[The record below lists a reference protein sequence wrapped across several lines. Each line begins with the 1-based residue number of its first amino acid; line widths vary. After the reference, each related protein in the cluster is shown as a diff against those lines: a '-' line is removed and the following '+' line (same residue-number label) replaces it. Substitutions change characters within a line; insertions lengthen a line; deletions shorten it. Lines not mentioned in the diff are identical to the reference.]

1 MHNPQVN
8 NKSTLQITK
17 ISAPSLNVKKTMCP
31 FLVIF
36 GKGTIFGEEG
46 IKEKELRC
54 LRLKKTSKS
63 WMEDRWVIEELAK
76 ANGGIQSRHPENPS
90 NASQSI
96 KSH

>member
-1 MHNPQVN
+1 
-8 NKSTLQITK
+8 
-17 ISAPSLNVKKTMCP
+17 MCP

-46 IKEKELRC
+46 IKEEELMC
-54 LRLKKTSKS
+54 LRLKKTSES